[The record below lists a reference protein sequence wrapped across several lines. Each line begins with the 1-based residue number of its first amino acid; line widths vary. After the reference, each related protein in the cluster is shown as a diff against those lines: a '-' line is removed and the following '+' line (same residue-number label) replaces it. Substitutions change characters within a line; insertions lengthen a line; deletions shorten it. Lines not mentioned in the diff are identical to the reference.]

1 MKVYGDMTRRLAA
14 TIVSAGLTFGLSG
27 CVSLHKRPKVPVLPP
42 VLAPVPLATV
52 PPSTNPPMIAAPEV
66 ELPPMPIAAAAATPR
81 RERRHL
87 VPKAA
92 TPAETLPSEEAT
104 TPQPMT
110 DEAAIGDLTAGGAA
124 NPQAQQEASD
134 LIGSIEKRLS
144 GLPAQTVRRQRA
156 QVNRVHNFA
165 RQAREALNSGDVEG
179 ATTLATKAKLLLDD
193 LEKLGTGE

>member
-1 MKVYGDMTRRLAA
+1 
-14 TIVSAGLTFGLSG
+14 
-27 CVSLHKRPKVPVLPP
+27 
-42 VLAPVPLATV
+42 
-52 PPSTNPPMIAAPEV
+52 
-66 ELPPMPIAAAAATPR
+66 
-81 RERRHL
+81 
-87 VPKAA
+87 
-92 TPAETLPSEEAT
+92 
-104 TPQPMT
+104 MT

-144 GLPAQTVRRQRA
+144 GLPTQTVRRQRS